1 MLATIKKWLAYLDW
15 VALIGFIVVFGSLI
29 WRISVVGAILAF
41 LLAVAMIGFMFVRS
55 SLKFSPQNRISAGK
69 PLGEPLVDTAILLY
83 SYVAI
88 LDEGPQWNP
97 LFVAG
102 LCMVIIDLALWFV
115 GQLGNFTSDSGS

>member
-1 MLATIKKWLAYLDW
+1 MARGRLHLTRGCEW

-88 LDEGPQWNP
+88 LVCQHSRR
-97 LFVAG
+97 LAFSSG
-102 LCMVIIDLALWFV
+102 LR
-115 GQLGNFTSDSGS
+115 